1 MDLKRLEKL
10 KLDHPA
16 DGQLDH
22 RSSGRKRWIILLP
35 LLVVAGVAT
44 YFIWP
49 RSRGI
54 EKKETAAL
62 VPREQTPLPSPVNS
76 DTFTAA
82 GYLEPVPPYPI
93 TVSALVPGRIDQ
105 FSILEGTP
113 VSAGQVV
120 AKLDSAQFQLQ
131 LTELEAQSRVAD
143 AKLSQARTVL
153 ERTQQLASIGSA
165 STKDLD
171 RAKADVSIAEA
182 DQQQIAAAI
191 GRVKW
196 QIQNTE
202 IRAPVDGMVF
212 ERLKNVGEFVSPDSG
227 KGGAVLLTI
236 YDPTKIQAWVDVTQ
250 RDASRVS
257 TGQRVDIALD
267 AAPGKTYEGRV
278 VRILP
283 RASLQKNTI
292 QVKVSIADPTPMF
305 RPDMSVKITF
315 HSENAK
321 TTAASNE

>member
-16 DGQLDH
+16 DHEFDH
-22 RSSGRKRWIILLP
+22 RSHGRTKWFIFILL
-35 LLVVAGVAT
+35 LLVAGVVVA
-44 YFIWP
+44 YFTWP
-49 RSRGI
+49 RSNGI
-54 EKKETAAL
+54 EQKETA
-62 VPREQTPLPSPVNS
+62 VVTPREQTPLVPPANS

-105 FSILEGTP
+105 FSILEGTS
-113 VSAGQVV
+113 VKAGQVV

-131 LTELEAQSRVAD
+131 LTELEAQSRVAE

-171 RAKADVSIAEA
+171 RAKADTAIAEA
-182 DQQQIAAAI
+182 DQERIGAAI
-191 GRVKW
+191 ARVKW
-196 QIQNTE
+196 QIENTD
-202 IRAPVDGMVF
+202 IRAPVDGVVF

-227 KGGAVLLTI
+227 KDGAALLTL
-236 YDPTKIQAWVDVTQ
+236 YDPKKIQAWVDVTQ

-257 TGQRVDIALD
+257 TGQHVDIGLD
-267 AAPGKTYEGRV
+267 AAPDKTYEGNV
-278 VRILP
+278 IRILP

-292 QVKVSIADPTPMF
+292 QVKVSIADPSPIL

-315 HSENAK
+315 HTDNAR
-321 TTAASNE
+321 TTAAKQ